1 MARLK
6 VRPQEERATPSCA
19 SWARSL
25 MRKSKQLLIRRL
37 QSRKLEHEVQALVR
51 EKAGHVI
58 VATNLKKQYEWTVEE
73 PGG

>member
-1 MARLK
+1 
-6 VRPQEERATPSCA
+6 
-19 SWARSL
+19 